1 MSKEIRAFCKTETE
15 NCKFHH
21 CKNLIFS
28 EDADTDNI
36 QMPSIVS
43 SGEKKNKYFIG
54 CKDDDYKIKRT
65 QRNSNTL
72 KKKMRW
78 VDILLMT

>member
-28 EDADTDNI
+28 EDAGTGNI

-43 SGEKKNKYFIG
+43 SGEKKINILLVAKMMTIKLNKR
-54 CKDDDYKIKRT
+54 KRT
-65 QRNSNTL
+65 Q
-72 KKKMRW
+72 
-78 VDILLMT
+78 IH

>member
-43 SGEKKNKYFIG
+43 SGEKK
-54 CKDDDYKIKRT
+54 KIFYWL
-65 QRNSNTL
+65 QR
-72 KKKMRW
+72 
-78 VDILLMT
+78 